1 MSSRISQTN
10 TFNLLLIVIME
21 KTLEQLQAEFVK
33 TFEKE
38 VPVNKKND
46 AEWIASKIAEAK
58 KAEEENQTT
67 NPDENLDESEAE
79 NNSDDDTED
88 DEDEFKEDETRFN
101 TEEEDEDEESEEVAD
116 SEDYDDNSVDN
127 QVMTQE
133 ARKVGDIVY
142 PV

>member
-1 MSSRISQTN
+1 MSSRIYQTN
-10 TFNLLLIVIME
+10 TFSLLLIVRME
-21 KTLEQLQAEFVK
+21 KTLEQLQAEFMQ

-67 NPDENLDESEAE
+67 NPDDDSDEPVSDD
-79 NNSDDDTED
+79 NSDDDTES
-88 DEDEFKEDETRFN
+88 EDGFEEDKNRFN
-101 TEEEDEDEESEEVAD
+101 TEEDEESDEVAD
-116 SEDYDDNSVDN
+116 NEDYDDNSVDN

>member
-1 MSSRISQTN
+1 M
-10 TFNLLLIVIME
+10 IVIME
-21 KTLEQLQAEFVK
+21 KTLEQLQAEFAE
-33 TFEKE
+33 TFGKE

-46 AEWIASKIAEAK
+46 VEWIASKITEAE

-67 NPDENLDESEAE
+67 NPDD
-79 NNSDDDTED
+79 NSDEDTES
-88 DEDEFKEDETRFN
+88 EDEFKEDEDRFN
-101 TEEEDEDEESEEVAD
+101 TEEDDEDEESEEVAD

-127 QVMTQE
+127 QIMTQE

>member
-10 TFNLLLIVIME
+10 TFNLLIVIME
-21 KTLEQLQAEFVK
+21 KTLEQLQAEFAK
-33 TFEKE
+33 TFGKE

-46 AEWIASKIAEAK
+46 AEWIVSKIAEAK

-67 NPDENLDESEAE
+67 NPDENSDESEAD
-79 NNSDDDTED
+79 NNSDDNTED

-101 TEEEDEDEESEEVAD
+101 TEGDDEDEESEEVAD

-127 QVMTQE
+127 QIMTQE

>member
-1 MSSRISQTN
+1 MSSRIYQTN
-10 TFNLLLIVIME
+10 TFSLLLIVRME
-21 KTLEQLQAEFVK
+21 KTLEQLQAEFMQ

-67 NPDENLDESEAE
+67 NPDDDSDEPVSDD
-79 NNSDDDTED
+79 NSDDDTESED
-88 DEDEFKEDETRFN
+88 GFEEDENRFN
-101 TEEEDEDEESEEVAD
+101 TEEDDEDEEDDEVAD
-116 SEDYDDNSVDN
+116 NEDYDDNSVDN

>member
-1 MSSRISQTN
+1 MQ
-10 TFNLLLIVIME
+10 
-21 KTLEQLQAEFVK
+21 

-58 KAEEENQTT
+58 KAEEENQAT
-67 NPDENLDESEAE
+67 NPDHNSDEPVSDD
-79 NNSDDDTED
+79 NSDDDTESED
-88 DEDEFKEDETRFN
+88 GFEEDENRFN
-101 TEEEDEDEESEEVAD
+101 TEEDDEDEESDEVAD
-116 SEDYDDNSVDN
+116 NEDYDDNSVDN
-127 QVMTQE
+127 QVMTEE

>member
-21 KTLEQLQAEFVK
+21 KTLEQLQAEFVE

-67 NPDENLDESEAE
+67 NPDENLDESEAD

-101 TEEEDEDEESEEVAD
+101 TEEEDEDESDEVV
-116 SEDYDDNSVDN
+116 ENENYDDNSVDN

-142 PV
+142 PI

>member
-10 TFNLLLIVIME
+10 TFNLLLIVIMG
-21 KTLEQLQAEFVK
+21 KTLEQLQAEFAE
-33 TFEKE
+33 TFGKE

-67 NPDENLDESEAE
+67 NPDENSDESVSDS
-79 NNSDDDTED
+79 NSDEDTES
-88 DEDEFKEDETRFN
+88 EDEFKEDEDRFN
-101 TEEEDEDEESEEVAD
+101 TEEDDEDESDEVVEN
-116 SEDYDDNSVDN
+116 EDYDDNSVDN

-133 ARKVGDIVY
+133 ARKVGKTVY
-142 PV
+142 PL

>member
-1 MSSRISQTN
+1 M
-10 TFNLLLIVIME
+10 IVIME
-21 KTLEQLQAEFVK
+21 KTLEQLQSEFVK

-67 NPDENLDESEAE
+67 NPDENSDESENEFKEDE
-79 NNSDDDTED
+79 NRFNTEED
-88 DEDEFKEDETRFN
+88 DEDESDEVVEN
-101 TEEEDEDEESEEVAD
+101 
-116 SEDYDDNSVDN
+116 EDYDDNSVDN

>member
-10 TFNLLLIVIME
+10 TFSLLLIVIME
-21 KTLEQLQAEFVK
+21 KTLEQLQEDFVK
-33 TFEKE
+33 TFGKE

-46 AEWIASKIAEAK
+46 AKWLASKIAEAQ

-67 NPDENLDESEAE
+67 NPDENSDESE
-79 NNSDDDTED
+79 N
-88 DEDEFKEDETRFN
+88 EFKEDENRFN
-101 TEEEDEDEESEEVAD
+101 TEEDDEDEESEEVAD

>member
-10 TFNLLLIVIME
+10 TFNLLIVIME

-67 NPDENLDESEAE
+67 NPDENSDESVSDS
-79 NNSDDDTED
+79 NSDDDTES
-88 DEDEFKEDETRFN
+88 EDGFKEDEDRFN
-101 TEEEDEDEESEEVAD
+101 TEEDDEDESDEVVEN
-116 SEDYDDNSVDN
+116 EDYDDNSVDN